1 MAYQSSLPSM
11 LFTIV
16 EDKVQ
21 KRLWNGSIW
30 TWKIPYLS
38 NHFWFLIP
46 RKPNKLKN
54 LTKLSQNL
62 TQARYKCWPW
72 MVCLRL
78 QLSMLSIIMM
88 EMQKLHLCGSLRTSK
103 TLLSKSR
110 SWFQIQ
116 RKQKQLLRL
125 HLTRMSQI
133 QRLLRLLRCL
143 DSLKHKQKEAWENV
157 TTTKR
162 EPLIGSWI
170 IWMSLTVKT
179 INQLPNQ
186 LLMSSQFSRMKNHRK
201 VTTTFM
207 VRSLIW
213 EQAFTPG
220 TMSATSRKKV
230 SGYTSTMPKLQR
242 LMSHL
247 LVKVTCTFTQRLKN
261 ENFS

>member
-1 MAYQSSLPSM
+1 
-11 LFTIV
+11 
-16 EDKVQ
+16 
-21 KRLWNGSIW
+21 
-30 TWKIPYLS
+30 
-38 NHFWFLIP
+38 
-46 RKPNKLKN
+46 
-54 LTKLSQNL
+54 
-62 TQARYKCWPW
+62 

-88 EMQKLHLCGSLRTSK
+88 EMLKLHSCGSMRTLKILPSK
-103 TLLSKSR
+103 FHSR
-110 SWFQIQ
+110 FQI
-116 RKQKQLLRL
+116 RIKDKQLLRL
-125 HLTRMSQI
+125 HLTKMSQI
-133 QRLLRLLRCL
+133 QRQLRLSRCL
-143 DSLKHKQKEAWENV
+143 DSQKHKQKEAWENV

-179 INQLPNQ
+179 INQLPNHQ
-186 LLMSSQFSRMKNHRK
+186 LMLSQFSKMKNHRK
-201 VTTTFM
+201 VFTTSM

-247 LVKVTCTFTQRLKN
+247 LVRGTCTFTQRLNN